1 MDQSRSSGDHDRGL
15 RGRRVLIVEDE
26 MLIAQDLA
34 EYFAQLGA
42 EVVGPAMTLD
52 DGFRLSGRAEAAVLD
67 VNLRGEM
74 SFPLAETLLA
84 RHVPFV
90 FFTAYAAVAVPAH
103 LRGVERYLK
112 PASYTRVHRSL
123 ARRLE
128 TPEEGEDDELV
139 RLLPKLRIAA
149 CLLVR
154 DPRAADR
161 LVERAL
167 ERAVATLDLRDRA
180 VPLEDW
186 IVSILCRTADDDDQQ
201 SMI

>member
-1 MDQSRSSGDHDRGL
+1 MDHARSAGDHDRGL
-15 RGRRVLIVEDE
+15 HGRRVLIVEDE
-26 MLIAQDLA
+26 ILIAQDLA
-34 EYFAQLGA
+34 DYFAQLGA
-42 EVVGPAMTLD
+42 VIVGPASTLE
-52 DGFRLSGRAEAAVLD
+52 DGFRLSAEAEAAVLD
-67 VNLRGEM
+67 LNLRGEM
-74 SFPLAETLLA
+74 SFALAEDLLA
-84 RHVPFV
+84 RNVPFV
-90 FFTAYAAVAVPAH
+90 FFTAYAAVAVPPH

-128 TPEEGEDDELV
+128 MPEDGEEDDLV
-139 RLLPKLRIAA
+139 RLLPKLRMAA

-167 ERAVATLDLRDRA
+167 EYAVATLHERDRA
-180 VPLEDW
+180 VSLEDW
-186 IVSILCRTADDDDQQ
+186 IVSILRRTADADDQR

>member
-1 MDQSRSSGDHDRGL
+1 MNQPRSGGDHDRGL

-26 MLIAQDLA
+26 ILIAGDLA
-34 EYFAQLGA
+34 DYFAQLGA
-42 EVVGPAMTLD
+42 DIIGPALTLE
-52 DGFRLSGRAEAAVLD
+52 DGFRLSAHAEAAVLD
-67 VNLRGEM
+67 LNLRGEM
-74 SFPLAETLLA
+74 SFPLAEALLA
-84 RHVPFV
+84 RNVPFV
-90 FFTAYAAVAVPAH
+90 FFTAYPTVVVPAN

-112 PASYTRVHRSL
+112 PVSYSRVHRTL

-128 TPEEGEDDELV
+128 APEEGDDDELV

-167 ERAVATLDLRDRA
+167 EHAVATLHERDRA
-180 VPLEDW
+180 VSLEDW
-186 IVSILCRTADDDDQQ
+186 IVSILRRTADEDDQR